1 VTTND
6 VYLRPDAGDG
16 VNGVRLR
23 TDAPDSGG
31 IVNYTLVCAAGAYS
45 YLGKDAT
52 LSLKHNLLCATGGYS
67 YSGVSASLVVAHNL
81 VCGAGSY
88 TYTGVATTLS
98 LRHSLVCAAGAYS
111 YSGVAATLSV
121 KHSLTCAAGAYTYSG
136 IAATLTYVPGVG
148 AGSYVLTCAAGAY
161 TYSGVDAGLLHH
173 LGVVQQGGG
182 IAKFIPLRAAEV
194 KVKSVRLSLA
204 VGTVKAVGVT
214 TPGEFNGLQPALT
227 EEILPSRVRTF
238 KHVADVD
245 TSRGTVATVE
255 AGVVK
260 IRYGSRAAE
269 AGGFVQVGSTALK
282 LETGSAGAL
291 AGGYVKI
298 PTEKVRIATGDV
310 TVTGILNPSVEE
322 IMLMYRMVRRNRRLQ
337 T

>member
-1 VTTND
+1 MA
-6 VYLRPDAGDG
+6 L
-16 VNGVRLR
+16 LR
-23 TDAPDSGG
+23 TK
-31 IVNYTLVCAAGAYS
+31 LLAGA
-45 YLGKDAT
+45 LF
-52 LSLKHNLLCATGGYS
+52 
-67 YSGVSASLVVAHNL
+67 
-81 VCGAGSY
+81 
-88 TYTGVATTLS
+88 
-98 LRHSLVCAAGAYS
+98 
-111 YSGVAATLSV
+111 
-121 KHSLTCAAGAYTYSG
+121 
-136 IAATLTYVPGVG
+136 
-148 AGSYVLTCAAGAY
+148 
-161 TYSGVDAGLLHH
+161 AGLLF
-173 LGVVQQGGG
+173 GAQETTQQGGG
-182 IAKFIPLRAAEV
+182 IRFIPLRAAEV

-227 EEILPSRVRTF
+227 EEILPSRVRAF

-245 TSRGTVATVE
+245 TSRGAVATVE
-255 AGVVK
+255 AEVVK

-298 PTEKVRIATGDV
+298 TTEKVRIATGDV

-322 IMLMYRMVRRNRRLQ
+322 IMLMYRLVRRNRRLQ